1 MSHPL
6 LGGGSAGSSRRNS
19 SCNILCTLLLATKTV
34 ANGNFAPAYRAIRTS
49 RYLYVLYAN
58 GQTELYDIKRD
69 PAQLNSLALDPRYRY
84 VRKWLFDQLAVLSAC
99 VGASS
104 RVEIGPDP
112 SPLPKSAVRPKRKK
126 KPRPGTNQPTAIRLR
141 GD

>member
-1 MSHPL
+1 VGVADKRGVRNLEQEPDAIK
-6 LGGGSAGSSRRNS
+6 SAN
-19 SCNILCTLLLATKTV
+19 NTNA
-34 ANGNFAPAYRAIRTS
+34 APAYRSVRTD
-49 RYLYVLYAN
+49 RYEYTIYAN
-58 GQTELYDIKRD
+58 GQTELYDMKRD

-99 VGASS
+99 VGASC

-126 KPRPGTNQPTAIRLR
+126 KPPPGTNQPAAKP
-141 GD
+141 